1 MSNTSSD
8 NQPNG
13 NGNGL
18 ARHLNWSTIPVEQMA
33 EGIQRQMFV
42 GNRLMICR
50 FSFPAVSRD
59 SRARPP
65 ARADDDRRAWSCTL
79 FYRRQGTDRFSRRRA
94 ALSVQLLAR
103 RDNDGR
109 GSGADRHL
117 LSAPRG
123 LSQASHGLHGLIT
136 DQFKLDERV
145 ALVTGASTGLGAAI
159 AIALAEA
166 GAQVACHGN
175 TRSPEST
182 CDQINSSGGVA
193 HAISGDLSQ
202 AETAERLIEQTL
214 EALGGIDILINN
226 AGTIRRAPAVDYSDD
241 DWAAVIEVNLSSVFR
256 LCKLAGRQMIER
268 GRGGK
273 IVNIAS
279 LLSFQGGITVPA
291 YAASKGGVAQLTKAL
306 ANEWAKH
313 GVNVNA
319 IAPGYMRTA
328 NTAALQA
335 DETRNRQ
342 ILERIPA
349 GRWGEPEDIAG
360 AAVFLS
366 SSASDYVNGH
376 ILVVDGGWMGR

>member
-1 MSNTSSD
+1 
-8 NQPNG
+8 
-13 NGNGL
+13 L
-18 ARHLNWSTIPVEQMA
+18 I
-33 EGIQRQMFV
+33 I
-42 GNRLMICR
+42 
-50 FSFPAVSRD
+50 
-59 SRARPP
+59 
-65 ARADDDRRAWSCTL
+65 
-79 FYRRQGTDRFSRRRA
+79 DRFK
-94 ALSVQLLAR
+94 LS
-103 RDNDGR
+103 
-109 GSGADRHL
+109 
-117 LSAPRG
+117 
-123 LSQASHGLHGLIT
+123 
-136 DQFKLDERV
+136 ERV
-145 ALVTGASTGLGAAI
+145 ALVTGASTGFGAAI

-182 CDQINSSGGVA
+182 CERINSAGGVA
-193 HAISGDLSQ
+193 HAISGDLSE
-202 AETAERLIEQTL
+202 ASAAKRIVDQTL
-214 EALGGIDILINN
+214 ERFGRIDILINN

-256 LCKLAGRQMIER
+256 LCKLAGRQMIES

-306 ANEWAKH
+306 ANEWARH
-313 GVNVNA
+313 GINVNA
-319 IAPGYMRTA
+319 IAPGYMRTE
-328 NTAALQA
+328 NTKALQA

-349 GRWGEPEDIAG
+349 GRWGEPEDVAG